1 IVRSFSSGKREGGD
15 FVCCTLSP
23 RGEWIYCVGEDF
35 VLYCFSTVTGKLE
48 RTLTAYVTAA
58 VRTVPSVDFAR
69 KRFKMSIEIESS
81 DVIRLIMQYLKEN
94 SLHRTLAT
102 LQEETTV
109 SLNTVDSIE
118 SFVADINSGHWDTVL
133 QAIQSLK
140 LPDKTLIDLYE
151 QVVLELIELRELG
164 AARSLLRQTDPMIML
179 KQTQPERY
187 IHLENLLARSYFDPR
202 EAYPDGSSKEKRRA
216 AIAQA
221 LAGEVSVVPPS
232 RLMALL
238 GQALKWQQHQG
249 LLPPGMTIDLFRGKA
264 AVKDVEE
271 EKFPTQ
277 LSRHI
282 KFGQKSHVECA
293 RFSPDGQYL
302 VTGSV
307 DGFIEDL
314 KYQAQDNFMMMDDA
328 VLCMCFSR
336 DTEMLATGA
345 QDGKIKVW
353 KIQSGQCLRR
363 FERAHSKGVTCL
375 SFSKDSSQILS
386 ASFDQTI
393 RIHGLKSGKTL
404 KEFRGHSSFVNEATF
419 SQDGHYILSAS
430 SDGTVKVWNVKTTE
444 CANTFKSLG
453 STAGTDITVN
463 SVILLPKNPEHFVV
477 CNRSNTVVIMNMQGQ
492 IVRSFSS
499 GKREGGDFV
508 CCTLSPRGEWIYC
521 VGEDFVLYCF
531 STVTGKLERTLT
543 VSEDTFMTRETL
555 ISSVPAVTTSSCLSI
570 FAISTGPC
578 VSCWAADCA
587 VSVADK

>member
-1 IVRSFSSGKREGGD
+1 
-15 FVCCTLSP
+15 
-23 RGEWIYCVGEDF
+23 
-35 VLYCFSTVTGKLE
+35 
-48 RTLTAYVTAA
+48 
-58 VRTVPSVDFAR
+58 
-69 KRFKMSIEIESS
+69 MSIEIESS
-81 DVIRLIMQYLKEN
+81 DVIRLMMQYLKEN
-94 SLHRTLAT
+94 GLHRTLAT

-179 KQTQPERY
+179 KQNQPERY

-221 LAGEVSVVPPS
+221 LAGEVSVVPSS

-249 LLPPGMTIDLFRGKA
+249 LLPPGTTIDLFRGKA

-271 EKFPTQ
+271 ERFPTQ

-307 DGFIEDL
+307 DGFIEVWNFTTGKIRKDL

-419 SQDGHYILSAS
+419 TQDGHYIISAS
-430 SDGTVKVWNVKTTE
+430 SDGTVKIWNMKTTE
-444 CANTFKSLG
+444 CSSTFKSLG

-463 SVILLPKNPEHFVV
+463 NVVLLPKNPEHFVV

-543 VSEDTFMTRETL
+543 VHEKDVIGIAHHPHQNLIGTYSEDGL
-555 ISSVPAVTTSSCLSI
+555 LKLWKP
-570 FAISTGPC
+570 
-578 VSCWAADCA
+578 
-587 VSVADK
+587 

>member
-1 IVRSFSSGKREGGD
+1 MPEPQQ
-15 FVCCTLSP
+15 LS
-23 RGEWIYCVGEDF
+23 I
-35 VLYCFSTVTGKLE
+35 
-48 RTLTAYVTAA
+48 
-58 VRTVPSVDFAR
+58 
-69 KRFKMSIEIESS
+69 

-94 SLHRTLAT
+94 SLHRALAT

-307 DGFIEDL
+307 DGFIEVWNFTTGKIRKDL

-345 QDGKIKVW
+345 QDGKIKLVSC
-353 KIQSGQCLRR
+353 ICFQ
-363 FERAHSKGVTCL
+363 
-375 SFSKDSSQILS
+375 
-386 ASFDQTI
+386 
-393 RIHGLKSGKTL
+393 IHGLKSGKTL

-419 SQDGHYILSAS
+419 TQDGHYIISAS
-430 SDGTVKVWNVKTTE
+430 SDGTIWNMKTTE
-444 CANTFKSLG
+444 CSNTFKSLG

-508 CCTLSPRGEWIYC
+508 CCALSPRGEWIYC

-543 VSEDTFMTRETL
+543 VHEKDVIGIAHHPHQNLIATYSEDGL
-555 ISSVPAVTTSSCLSI
+555 LKLWKP
-570 FAISTGPC
+570 
-578 VSCWAADCA
+578 
-587 VSVADK
+587 

>member
-1 IVRSFSSGKREGGD
+1 
-15 FVCCTLSP
+15 
-23 RGEWIYCVGEDF
+23 
-35 VLYCFSTVTGKLE
+35 
-48 RTLTAYVTAA
+48 
-58 VRTVPSVDFAR
+58 
-69 KRFKMSIEIESS
+69 MSLEIESA

-94 SLHRTLAT
+94 NLHRTLAT

-238 GQALKWQQHQG
+238 GQVRKPRPLPILLLHIPRSVNPTGSLSDAAAVAGGFDLWSLLPPQSLKWQQHQG

-271 EKFPTQ
+271 ERFPTQ

-282 KFGQKSHVECA
+282 KFGQKSHVECS

-307 DGFIEDL
+307 DGFIEVWNFTTGKIRKDL

-345 QDGKIKVW
+345 QDGKVKVW

-363 FERAHSKGVTCL
+363 FERAHSKGVTCV
-375 SFSKDSSQILS
+375 SFSKDSSQLLS

-393 RIHGLKSGKTL
+393 RVHGLKSGKCL

-419 SQDGHYILSAS
+419 TPDGHHIISAS
-430 SDGTVKVWNVKTTE
+430 SDGTVKIWNVKTTE
-444 CANTFKSLG
+444 CTNTFKSLG
-453 STAGTDITVN
+453 ASAGTDITVN
-463 SVILLPKNPEHFVV
+463 NVLLLPKNPEHFVV

-543 VSEDTFMTRETL
+543 VHEKDVIGIAHHPHQNLISTYSEDGL
-555 ISSVPAVTTSSCLSI
+555 LKLWKP
-570 FAISTGPC
+570 
-578 VSCWAADCA
+578 
-587 VSVADK
+587 